1 MASYT
6 KAYCLSQHC
15 YGQALVMVSDVA
27 ARRRSVPICFA
38 PRPLGFAIVPPNRS
52 APSFLFFNGHHLR
65 VCTVQETPRVYSI
78 SLRFW
83 AEPADATQNLRVCIL
98 QETPRVYSISL
109 RFWAEPADATQRE
122 QGHDG

>member
-1 MASYT
+1 MLLPDGVLFRYV
-6 KAYCLSQHC
+6 LPH
-15 YGQALVMVSDVA
+15 G
-27 ARRRSVPICFA
+27 RSVSLLS
-38 PRPLGFAIVPPNRS
+38 PRTARHRHF
-52 APSFLFFNGHHLR
+52 FFFNGHHLR

>member
-1 MASYT
+1 MFCPT
-6 KAYCLSQHC
+6 
-15 YGQALVMVSDVA
+15 A
-27 ARRRSVPICFA
+27 ARFRYCP
-38 PRPLGFAIVPPNRS
+38 PEPLGTVI
-52 APSFLFFNGHHLR
+52 SFFYGHHLR